1 MFVRPFGLGS
11 PPVLLEKHVQTYYCS
26 TQFQLCMAQQGG
38 AKIISILTAQVQV
51 LVQGGSLISDDH
63 YSKINFLIL
72 CSFY

>member
-38 AKIISILTAQVQV
+38 AKIIPILTAQVQV
-51 LVQGGSLISDDH
+51 LVQG
-63 YSKINFLIL
+63 
-72 CSFY
+72 